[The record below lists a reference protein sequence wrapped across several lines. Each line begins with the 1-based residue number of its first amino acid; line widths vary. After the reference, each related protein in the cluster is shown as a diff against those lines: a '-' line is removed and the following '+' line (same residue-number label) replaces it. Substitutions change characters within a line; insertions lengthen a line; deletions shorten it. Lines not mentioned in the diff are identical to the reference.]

1 MRKYVTIAIIMAAT
15 VSLWGQTKPIKVV
28 FDVSGRDS
36 LSYASALRHVTMM
49 SDAYPDSQFEVV
61 VFGNAMTMLIKDKSN
76 LGPKVENLAARKN
89 VVFKAC
95 EVSMKRHKVDQ
106 NGLILGVQTVPDGI
120 VELVTKQNEGWGYIK
135 E

>member
-1 MRKYVTIAIIMAAT
+1 
-15 VSLWGQTKPIKVV
+15 
-28 FDVSGRDS
+28 
-36 LSYASALRHVTMM
+36 MM

-61 VFGNAMTMLIKDKSN
+61 VFGNAMTMLIKDKST
-76 LGPKVENLAARKN
+76 LSGTVENLAARNN

-95 EVSMKRHKVDQ
+95 EVSMKRHNVDK
-106 NGLILGVQTVPDGI
+106 NGLIMGVQTVPDGI